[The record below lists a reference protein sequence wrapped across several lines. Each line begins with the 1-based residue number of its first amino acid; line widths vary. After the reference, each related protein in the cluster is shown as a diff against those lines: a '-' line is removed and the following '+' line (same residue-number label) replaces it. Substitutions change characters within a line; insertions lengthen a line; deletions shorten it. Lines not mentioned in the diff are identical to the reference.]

1 MCETVLCLKKPKKKK
16 TLWPSLCF
24 TVPPFSTGNICLC
37 FAIFTVCRR
46 ALCAPFGQ
54 RRGHVV
60 KFVIA
65 CEGRQINSDTLA
77 FSPKWEV
84 QNVTF
89 HSWRPVSGRSGYYWV
104 ESGVSLAP
112 ASFNVCP
119 LYGYLPKNICTRFA
133 LSVHFALKIW
143 AKSTKTQHFS
153 TGLRLLLIVYYGK
166 QSTRKYSPA
175 KALNQHT
182 VSSLLLWVV
191 SGSLCS

>member
-1 MCETVLCLKKPKKKK
+1 MCETVLCLKKPKKKEW
-16 TLWPSLCF
+16 LWPSLCF

-77 FSPKWEV
+77 FSPEWEV

-89 HSWRPVSGRSGYYWV
+89 HSWRPVSGRLGYYWV

-133 LSVHFALKIW
+133 LSVHFALAENMSKINENTTFQYR
-143 AKSTKTQHFS
+143 TKT
-153 TGLRLLLIVYYGK
+153 
-166 QSTRKYSPA
+166 A
-175 KALNQHT
+175 AD
-182 VSSLLLWVV
+182 SLLWETIHTEIQSCKSFKPTYCSFPASL
-191 SGSLCS
+191 SG